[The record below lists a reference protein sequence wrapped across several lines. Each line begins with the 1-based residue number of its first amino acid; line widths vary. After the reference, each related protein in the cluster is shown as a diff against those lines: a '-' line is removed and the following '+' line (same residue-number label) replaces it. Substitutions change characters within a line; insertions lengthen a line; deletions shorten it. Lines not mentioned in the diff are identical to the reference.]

1 MKKIRLLPAF
11 VTLLAGAITSITLFV
26 LNVEMHVMLL
36 ILLAVL
42 LVFYVLGVVAMKM
55 IMDCPPKEKEESDT
69 GRIVRRQHL
78 IPQRFKILSARRTQ
92 LVRVRCIGRLVFPVR
107 DLAC

>member
-26 LNVEMHVMLL
+26 LNVEAHIMLL

-42 LVFYVLGVVAMKM
+42 AVFYVLGVVAMKI
-55 IMDCPPKEKEESDT
+55 IMDCPPKETEEAVEDEDTSDEED
-69 GRIVRRQHL
+69 
-78 IPQRFKILSARRTQ
+78 SAQNVETKKSEQ
-92 LVRVRCIGRLVFPVR
+92 K
-107 DLAC
+107 

>member
-26 LNVEMHVMLL
+26 LNVEMHIMLL

-42 LVFYVLGVVAMKM
+42 LVFYVLGVVAMKI
-55 IMDCPPKEKEESDT
+55 IMDCPPKAKEE
-69 GRIVRRQHL
+69 
-78 IPQRFKILSARRTQ
+78 
-92 LVRVRCIGRLVFPVR
+92 PVAEEGEETSNEEGSVQG
-107 DLAC
+107 DEKAKAEQK